1 MSIRVHSWPSSD
13 DSGEVLPAEPLARYP
28 ERQVDPF
35 PILVSAGEA
44 SGDRYASLVVM
55 ELRRRHPDLTFF
67 GCAGARLRDA
77 GVEPIVRGESLSVV
91 GLVEVIH
98 HIPRIYQEFRRLVD
112 AAYKRRPHLAILTD
126 SPDFHFRVARKLKA
140 MGVPVVYLV
149 APQVWAWR
157 QGRTKV
163 MRQIIDRLLCIFP
176 FEEEFFCCRGV
187 PAVYIG
193 HPLAGRVQASLS
205 KSEFFRKHSLPLDRP
220 LIAILPG
227 SRQGEAARHL
237 PVLMEV
243 AGRLHHE
250 VGATCIL
257 PASATTG
264 VEFFRQRI
272 AGTQGEAAVKVIE
285 GESWDAMAHCDVAL
299 AASGTVTVEG
309 ALLGAPMVTYYR
321 VNALSWLIGR
331 RLVKVPFLSMV
342 NLIAGRMI
350 VREFMQGEM
359 TADNLT
365 REARRLLDRDAAASM
380 REDLSEV
387 AHRLSGDRDAILRAA
402 DEVERLMDKVAARV
416 VTR

>member
-1 MSIRVHSWPSSD
+1 MD
-13 DSGEVLPAEPLARYP
+13 PLR
-28 ERQVDPF
+28 

-44 SGDRYASLVVM
+44 SGDRYAALLVD
-55 ELRRRHPDLTFF
+55 ELLRRHPDVKFF

-98 HIPRIYQEFRRLVD
+98 HIPRIYKEFRRLV
-112 AAYKRRPHLAILTD
+112 AATAIRRPQLAILTD
-126 SPDFHFRVARKLKA
+126 SPDFHFRVAASLRKL
-140 MGVPVVYLV
+140 GVPVVYLV

-163 MRQIIDRLLCIFP
+163 MCRIIDRLLCIFP
-176 FEEEFFCCRGV
+176 FEEEFFRTRGV
-187 PAVYIG
+187 TAVYIG
-193 HPLAGRVQASLS
+193 HPLAGRIQPSLT
-205 KSEFFRKHSLPLDRP
+205 KSEFFRKHGLPPDRP

-243 AGRLHHE
+243 ARRLHRDT
-250 VGATCIL
+250 GATCVL

-264 VEFFRQRI
+264 ARFFRERI
-272 AGTQGEAAVKVIE
+272 GDAPVEIME
-285 GESWDAMAHCDVAL
+285 GESWDAMAHSDVSL

-321 VNALSWLIGR
+321 VNALSWALGR
-331 RLVKVPFLSMV
+331 RLVKAPFLSMV

-350 VREFMQGEM
+350 VKEFMQHDM

-365 REARRLLDRDAAASM
+365 GEVKRLLDAAAASEMRADLQEVARRL
-380 REDLSEV
+380 
-387 AHRLSGDRDAILRAA
+387 SGERDAILRAA
-402 DEVERLMDKVAARV
+402 DEVDQLMED
-416 VTR
+416 TRTRDAISVR

>member
-1 MSIRVHSWPSSD
+1 
-13 DSGEVLPAEPLARYP
+13 
-28 ERQVDPF
+28 VDPKT
-35 PILVSAGEA
+35 ILVSAGEA
-44 SGDRYASLVVM
+44 SGDRYAALLVE
-55 ELRRRHPDLTFF
+55 ELRHRQPDLQFF

-77 GVEPIVRGESLSVV
+77 GVEPVVRGESLSVV

-98 HIPRIYQEFRRLVD
+98 HIPRIYKEFRKLV
-112 AAYKRRPHLAILTD
+112 AAAKMRRPDLAILTD
-126 SPDFHFRVARKLKA
+126 SPDFHFRVAAKLKA
-140 MGVPVVYLV
+140 AGVPVAYLV

-163 MRQIIDRLLCIFP
+163 MRRIIDRLLCIFP
-176 FEEEFFCCRGV
+176 FEEEFFRARGV

-193 HPLAGRVQASLS
+193 HPLAGRVRPSLA
-205 KSEFFRKHSLPLDRP
+205 KSEFFRKHSLPHNRP

-227 SRQGEAARHL
+227 SRQGESARHL

-243 AGRLHHE
+243 ASRLE
-250 VGATCIL
+250 READATCIL

-272 AGTQGEAAVKVIE
+272 AALQSLTPVKASVKVID

-321 VNALSWLIGR
+321 VNALSWLLGR

-350 VREFMQGEM
+350 VKEYMQDEM

-365 REARRLLDRDAAASM
+365 REARRLLDPEAASAM
-380 REDLSEV
+380 RQDLAEV
-387 AHRLSGDRDAILRAA
+387 ARRLSGDRDAILRAA
-402 DEVERLMDKVAARV
+402 DEVERLIDDVRTMRSRDAISVQQ
-416 VTR
+416 

>member
-1 MSIRVHSWPSSD
+1 LFTEFSPLRTP
-13 DSGEVLPAEPLARYP
+13 VLRSNPALF
-28 ERQVDPF
+28 DPF
-35 PILVSAGEA
+35 DTRGTLEQVTPPQTVLVSAGEA
-44 SGDRYASLVVM
+44 SGDRYAGLLVA
-55 ELRRRHPDLTFF
+55 ELLRRRPNLKFF
-67 GCAGARLRDA
+67 GCAGARLREA
-77 GVEPIVRGESLSVV
+77 GVEPVVRGESLSVV

-98 HIPRIYQEFRRLVD
+98 HIPRIYQEFRRLIQ
-112 AAYKRRPHLAILTD
+112 AARTRRPDLAILTD
-126 SPDFHFRVARKLKA
+126 SPDFHFRVARKLRA

-163 MRQIIDRLLCIFP
+163 MRRIIDRLLCIFP
-176 FEEEFFCCRGV
+176 FEEEFFRTRGV
-187 PAVYIG
+187 SAQYIG
-193 HPLAGRVQASLS
+193 HPLAGRVRPFLS
-205 KSEFFRKHSLPLDRP
+205 KPDFFRKHSLPLDRP

-243 AGRLHHE
+243 AARLNQE
-250 VGATCIL
+250 TGATCIL

-272 AGTQGEAAVKVIE
+272 AQVRAGAPVQVID

-321 VNALSWLIGR
+321 VNALSWLLGR

-342 NLIAGRMI
+342 NLIAGRM
-350 VREFMQGEM
+350 VVKEFMQHKM
-359 TADNLT
+359 TAANLAGET
-365 REARRLLDRDAAASM
+365 KRLLDRDAAAAM
-380 REDLSEV
+380 RRDLQEV
-387 AHRLSGDRDAILRAA
+387 ARRLSGDRDAILQAA
-402 DEVERLMDKVAARV
+402 DEVERLMNAGEV
-416 VTR
+416 